1 MSIFSF
7 KTKQTNGQEQE
18 QGFGFAI
25 RPIRVNINSIPTT
38 IPNQPNISS
47 EKKMRWGQ
55 PTWFLFH
62 TLTHKIKDEN
72 FQSMKVDFINI
83 LFLICRNLPCPICA
97 EHATTYVSNINVN
110 SFQNKQQLKD
120 FFFEFHNTLNKKKGY
135 PIFHKAD
142 LDDTYSKAI
151 TTNIIQNFMIHYRD
165 KARSIRN
172 ISNDYFREK
181 AIQTIYQW
189 LSANSVFFHS

>member
-7 KTKQTNGQEQE
+7 KQKQAPTNSTGV
-18 QGFGFAI
+18 FGFAVQPI
-25 RPIRVNINSIPTT
+25 NRPTSSLT
-38 IPNQPNISS
+38 IPNQPVIQP
-47 EKKMRWGQ
+47 EKKMRWGE

-72 FQSMKVDFINI
+72 FSSVKVDFINI

-97 EHATTYVSNINVN
+97 EHATNYIANININ

-135 PIFHKAD
+135 PIFNKAD
-142 LDDTYSKAI
+142 LDDKYSKAV
-151 TTNIIQNFMIHYRD
+151 TANIIQNFMVYYRD
-165 KARSIRN
+165 KSKSIRN

-189 LSANSVFFHS
+189 LSANARFFNS